1 MYPLVNMPGINADRM
16 ANDVVKTGK
25 PAHTQIAKVF
35 GDEVFYQDQ
44 TLNRPVLGEI
54 VFNDKDKREMLNNI
68 IHPEIRKEM
77 LEQRDAYVQEKEP
90 CVVMDIPLLFE

>member
-1 MYPLVNMPGINADRM
+1 MRRTKMTVIIGLTGSIGTGKSTVSQMFSKLNIPVIDDDQIAR
-16 ANDVVKTGK
+16 DVVKPGK

-35 GDEVFYQDQ
+35 GDEVFYQEQ

-68 IHPEIRKEM
+68 IHPEI
-77 LEQRDAYVQEKEP
+77 P
-90 CVVMDIPLLFE
+90 N